1 MELWKIIF
9 LSKWVIC
16 RFKLLIFQGEL
27 SSSCGIISNDETYIT
42 KVSEIDS
49 EVVGRQEG
57 TAPRSSHDCWNPGTN
72 EVKS

>member
-1 MELWKIIF
+1 M
-9 LSKWVIC
+9 
-16 RFKLLIFQGEL
+16 LIFQGEL
-27 SSSCGIISNDETYIT
+27 SSSWGIISNDETYIT